1 MSSNTANPEKTEPTE
16 LEKALKDCKRGF
28 LSVGVFSL
36 FINVLMLVPAI
47 YMLQVYDRALGSR
60 SEETLLMLTVVV
72 VGLFV
77 TLALLQM
84 VRSAVLV
91 RVGNHMDK
99 QLGAK
104 IFSSMFRQAIDRPER
119 QGAQPLND
127 LTTLRQFLTGQGP
140 IAFFDGPWLPIFI
153 AVLFMFHPWFG
164 VFAIVA
170 ALILMALAYANEKLT
185 GKMLADA
192 GKANIQST
200 QYASSCLRNAEVVHA
215 MGMENNLKKRWANYH
230 LDFLLN
236 QGEASDRAGILTNA
250 SKTLRMM
257 FQSLMLGLGA
267 YLAIEQEIT
276 PGMVIAG
283 SILMGRALA
292 PLDLMIGSWKGFSG
306 ARSAYERLQELFR
319 GYYSETHSMPLPPP
333 EGDLSIE
340 SLVVIP
346 PAAQAPALRGI
357 GFQLSKGDMLAIV
370 GPSAAG
376 KSTLARAMLG
386 VWPVANGKVRL
397 DGADIHQW
405 DKAQLGPFIG
415 YLPQD
420 IELFEGTISENICR
434 FGSVDPQKVVAAAKL
449 AGVHELILRLPKGY
463 DTPIAV
469 VGGVLSGGQRQ
480 RIGLA
485 RAVYGEPSLVVLD
498 EPNSNLDDQ
507 GEAALLAALEEL
519 KKRKVTVVLITHRKP
534 ILRLVDKMLVLSEG
548 QVAGFGQ
555 RDDVM
560 RALQDGQIAIGQ
572 GKSKEAKAGQPN
584 REGGA

>member
-1 MSSNTANPEKTEPTE
+1 MSKKANPEQDEQTQLE
-16 LEKALKDCKRGF
+16 LALKQCKRGF
-28 LSVGVFSL
+28 VSVGVFSL
-36 FINVLMLVPAI
+36 FINLLMLVPAI

-60 SEETLLMLTVVV
+60 SVDTLIMLTVVL

-84 VRSAVLV
+84 VRSAILV
-91 RVGNHMDK
+91 RVGNNIDK
-99 QLGAK
+99 GLSEK
-104 IFSSMFRQAIDRPER
+104 IFSSMFKQAIDKPER
-119 QGAQPLND
+119 QSAQPLTD

-140 IAFFDGPWLPIFI
+140 IAFFDGPWLPIFV

-170 ALILMALAYANEKLT
+170 ALILLGLAYANEKMT
-185 GKMLADA
+185 GKMLAE
-192 GKANIQST
+192 ANQASIQST

-215 MGMENNLKKRWANYH
+215 MGMENNLKERWANRH

-236 QGEASDRAGILTNA
+236 QGDASDRAGILINA

-257 FQSLMLGLGA
+257 FQSLILGLGA

-292 PLDLMIGSWKGFSG
+292 PLDLMIGSWKGFSA
-306 ARSAYERLQELFR
+306 ARSAYGRLQDLFR
-319 GYYSETHSMPLPPP
+319 TYYSEQQSMPLPPP
-333 EGDLSIE
+333 EGNVSVE
-340 SLVVIP
+340 SLVVVP
-346 PAAQAPALRGI
+346 PGAQAPALRGV
-357 GFQLSKGDMLAIV
+357 GFQLQKGDMLAIV

-376 KSTLARAMLG
+376 KSSLARAMLG

-397 DGADIHQW
+397 DGADVHQW
-405 DKAQLGPFIG
+405 DKAQLGPHVG

-434 FGSVDPQKVVAAAKL
+434 FGGVDPQKVVAAAKL
-449 AGVHELILRLPKGY
+449 AGVHELILRLPNGY
-463 DTPIAV
+463 DTPISV

-485 RAVYGEPSLVVLD
+485 RAVYGDPSLIVLD

-507 GEAALLAALEEL
+507 GEQALLQALEEL
-519 KKRKVTVVLITHRKP
+519 KTRGVTIALITHRKP
-534 ILRLVDKMLVLSEG
+534 ILRLVDKMLVLSDG

-555 RDDVM
+555 RDEVM

-572 GKSKEAKAGQPN
+572 GKGSGARGSKSNQG
-584 REGGA
+584 GGA

>member
-1 MSSNTANPEKTEPTE
+1 MSNKANPEQAEPTE
-16 LEKALKDCKRGF
+16 LERALKECKRGF
-28 LSVGVFSL
+28 LSVGLFSL
-36 FINVLMLVPAI
+36 FINILMLVPAI

-60 SEETLLMLTVVV
+60 SVDTLIMLTLVV

-77 TLALLQM
+77 TMALLQM
-84 VRSAVLV
+84 VRSAILV
-91 RVGNHMDK
+91 RVGNNIDK
-99 QLGAK
+99 KLGEK
-104 IFSSMFRQAIDRPER
+104 IFSSMFKQAIDKPER
-119 QGAQPLND
+119 QSAQPLTD

-170 ALILMALAYANEKLT
+170 ALILLALAYANEKMT
-185 GKMLADA
+185 GKMLAEA
-192 GKANIQST
+192 GQASIQST

-215 MGMENNLKKRWANYH
+215 MGMENNLKSRWGNRH

-236 QGEASDRAGILTNA
+236 QGDASDRAGILTNA

-319 GYYSETHSMPLPPP
+319 SYYSERQSMPLPSP
-333 EGDLSIE
+333 EGSVSIN
-340 SLVVIP
+340 SLVVVP
-346 PAAQAPALRGI
+346 PGAQAPSLRGV
-357 GFQLSKGDMLAIV
+357 GFELQKGDMLAIV

-376 KSTLARAMLG
+376 KSSLARAMLG
-386 VWPVANGKVRL
+386 VWPVANGTVRL

-405 DKAQLGPFIG
+405 DKNQLGPHIG

-434 FGSVDPQKVVAAAKL
+434 FGELDPAKVVEAAKL
-449 AGVHELILRLPKGY
+449 AGVHQLILRLPNGY
-463 DTPIAV
+463 DTQIAV

-507 GEAALLAALEEL
+507 GEQALLVALEEL
-519 KKRKVTVVLITHRKP
+519 KRREVTVALITHRKP
-534 ILRLVDKMLVLSEG
+534 ILRLVDKMLVLSDG
-548 QVAGFGQ
+548 QVAGFGE

-572 GKSKEAKAGQPN
+572 GKAKEAKSGQTKQG
-584 REGGA
+584 GGA

>member
-1 MSSNTANPEKTEPTE
+1 MSSRTNPDQAEQTE
-16 LEKALKDCKRGF
+16 LEQALKECKRGF

-36 FINVLMLVPAI
+36 FINLLMLVPAV

-60 SEETLLMLTVVV
+60 SVDTLILLTVVV

-84 VRSAVLV
+84 VRSAILV
-91 RVGNHMDK
+91 RVGNNIDK
-99 QLGAK
+99 KLGEK
-104 IFSSMFRQAIDRPER
+104 IFSSMFKQAIDKPDR
-119 QGAQPLND
+119 QSAQPLTD

-140 IAFFDGPWLPIFI
+140 IAFFDGPWLPIFV

-170 ALILMALAYANEKLT
+170 ALILLGLAYANEKMT
-185 GKMLADA
+185 GKMLAEA
-192 GKANIQST
+192 GQASIQST

-215 MGMENNLKKRWANYH
+215 MGMESNLKERWAARH

-236 QGEASDRAGILTNA
+236 QGDASDRAGVLTNA

-257 FQSLMLGLGA
+257 FQSLILGLGA
-267 YLAIEQEIT
+267 YLAIQQEIT

-292 PLDLMIGSWKGFSG
+292 PLDLMIGSWKGFAG
-306 ARSAYERLQELFR
+306 ARSAYGRLQELFR
-319 GYYSETHSMPLPPP
+319 SYYSESRSMPLPEP
-333 EGDLSIE
+333 EGSVSVE
-340 SLVVIP
+340 ALVVVP
-346 PAAQAPALRGI
+346 PGAQAPALRGV
-357 GFQLSKGDMLAIV
+357 GFGLNKGDMLAIV

-376 KSTLARAMLG
+376 KSSLARAMLG
-386 VWPVANGKVRL
+386 VWPLANGTVRL

-405 DKAQLGPFIG
+405 EKSQLGPHIG

-434 FGSVDPQKVVAAAKL
+434 FGRLEPEKVVAAAKL
-449 AGVHELILRLPKGY
+449 AGVHELILRLPNGY
-463 DTPIAV
+463 DTSIAV

-485 RAVYGEPSLVVLD
+485 RAVYGVPSLVVLD

-507 GEAALLAALEEL
+507 GEQALLLALEEL
-519 KKRKVTVVLITHRKP
+519 KRREVTVVLITHRKP
-534 ILRLVDKMLVLSEG
+534 ILRLVDKMLVLSDG

-560 RALQDGQIAIGQ
+560 RALQEGQIAIGQ
-572 GKSKEAKAGQPN
+572 GKD
-584 REGGA
+584 REVKSGKSNKVGGD